1 MFKNKIILLAVLPC
15 VALADSS
22 SLNLNLPSSPQTY
35 ASDRIRAGDLDCQ
48 NAIGSSTNLEFG
60 VVGIIDG
67 PGYDP
72 YSVSNN
78 VGMNTEIPQMRGAQV
93 DDVGVYAR
101 ITIPIGAPKDRIN
114 CNDLYKLE
122 LEKKRMEVLK
132 LKQEIEN
139 LKQLK
144 FQDDEE
150 EN

>member
-1 MFKNKIILLAVLPC
+1 
-15 VALADSS
+15 
-22 SLNLNLPSSPQTY
+22 
-35 ASDRIRAGDLDCQ
+35 
-48 NAIGSSTNLEFG
+48 
-60 VVGIIDG
+60 
-67 PGYDP
+67 
-72 YSVSNN
+72 
-78 VGMNTEIPQMRGAQV
+78 MNTEIPQMRGAQV

>member
-72 YSVSNN
+72 YSVNNN
-78 VGMNTEIPQMRGAQV
+78 VGMNTEIPQTRGAQV

-101 ITIPIGAPKDRIN
+101 ITIPIGGPKERIN

-122 LEKKRMEVLK
+122 LEKKRMEVMK
-132 LKQEIEN
+132 LKQEIQN